1 MVVVRDPDGYMIQL
15 LSQDFDKYEE
25 LKKACADVVLDGAE
39 KAMEDI
45 RLGND
50 PETLAEAGL
59 ATEEDG
65 VGYIDGLQAPH
76 ASPI

>member
-1 MVVVRDPDGYMIQL
+1 M
-15 LSQDFDKYEE
+15 
-25 LKKACADVVLDGAE
+25 VLDGAE